1 MQQNLSPALRML
13 DRCRRHSPAW
23 LAHMA
28 KLEADLVEALR
39 NPGPVTILPPGP
51 RILPD
56 WQLRRFARWEP
67 TGRMR
72 GQVQRS
78 LFAAGTVDSV
88 LAAAEAAWRPRITTY
103 RVGAAGTLTP
113 VEKPRTEAA
122 DA

>member
-1 MQQNLSPALRML
+1 MQRNLSPALRML

-23 LAHMA
+23 LAYMA

-39 NPGPVTILPPGP
+39 DPGPLIILPPGP

-56 WQLRRFARWEP
+56 WQLRRFARWES

-72 GQVQRS
+72 SQVQRS

-88 LAAAEAAWRPRITTY
+88 LAAAEAAWRPRITMY
-103 RVGAAGTLTP
+103 RIDPGGTLTP
-113 VEKPRTEAA
+113 VEKPGTEAA